1 MKHELIQPIRGII
14 PPLVTPLTDTCQLD
28 VAGLERL
35 IEHVLDGGVH
45 GLFLLGTTGEG
56 PSLPLKV
63 QHSLVRHACRL
74 VDRRVPLLV
83 SISHSCVA
91 ESLELAN
98 FAADL
103 GCDAVV
109 ATPPYFFPLP
119 QSDVLKYYQ
128 QLIPSLPLPLMLY
141 NMPAVTG
148 THIEYETAQRLAEQ
162 ECVLGIKDSSGSL
175 DTFKQFIELTKA
187 RPDFSV
193 LVGPEHLLGTTL
205 AMGGSGGVS
214 GGANVWPQV
223 FVGLYD
229 ASLNNLQQA
238 VAQLSRSID
247 DFGEIYR
254 VGPVSIPAIIAR
266 TKSALSN
273 RNICS
278 DTTATPIHRVTPAE
292 KERIDAILNQLA
304 LAGHHDNAK
313 LPLRG

>member
-14 PPLVTPLTDTCQLD
+14 PPLVTPLTDNCQLD

-56 PSLPLKV
+56 PSLPVKL
-63 QHSLVRHACRL
+63 QHSLIRHTCRL

-83 SISHSCVA
+83 SISHSCLA

-98 FAADL
+98 FAAEL

-109 ATPPYFFPLP
+109 ATPPYFYPLP
-119 QSDVLKYYQ
+119 QKYVLKYYL
-128 QLIPSLPLPLMLY
+128 QLIRELPLPLMLY

-148 THIEYETAQRLAEQ
+148 TPIELETAQRLAEQ

-175 DTFKQFIELTKA
+175 ETFQQFIEITRT
-187 RPDFSV
+187 RPDFSI

-205 AMGGSGGVS
+205 ARGGTGGVS

-229 ASLNNLQQA
+229 AAIQNNQA
-238 VAQLSRSID
+238 DVKQLSQSID

-254 VGPVSIPAIIAR
+254 VGPMSIPAIIAR
-266 TKSALSN
+266 TKSALSICN
-273 RNICS
+273 VCS
-278 DTTATPIHRVTPAE
+278 DTTANPISCVTPAE
-292 KERIDAILNQLA
+292 KERIGAILTQLT
-304 LAGHHDNAK
+304 LAGQHNNMK
-313 LPLRG
+313 RPLRI